1 MECWSMGVLLE
12 CWTRYSSTP
21 LLQRFVVEAKPE
33 QFIDMRFLDIL
44 EKSVL
49 LKELYP

>member
-1 MECWSMGVLLE
+1 MGVVECWVY
-12 CWTRYSSTP
+12 THYSITP
-21 LLQRFVVEAKPE
+21 LLQRFVVEAKPD

-44 EKSVL
+44 EKSAL

>member
-1 MECWSMGVLLE
+1 MLEYGSIGVLGLN
-12 CWTRYSSTP
+12 SLLQTP
-21 LLQRFVVEAKPE
+21 LLQRFVVEAKPD

-44 EKSVL
+44 EKSAL